1 MTDAVLERIVKT
13 YDMLA
18 NRSASLSDEAM
29 DKLKNYLAMLTD
41 AGERDANRL
50 TVCGLTFLR
59 QLDGTTDQVKAG
71 YTGL

>member
-1 MTDAVLERIVKT
+1 MTDAVLDRIVKT

-29 DKLKNYLAMLTD
+29 EKLKSYLAMLTE
-41 AGERDANRL
+41 AGESDPNRL
-50 TVCGLTFLR
+50 AVCGLTFLR